1 MSKQNNK
8 SIDFLTSMSTIIL
21 IVPALFWSFGLMA
34 RGVWRLTHEDHLSP
48 TQSETSAIDIT
59 EKSIESE
66 KSNAENFAQV
76 QNVPTG
82 SFRYG
87 GSNAWAPIRLR
98 ADSAIQA
105 ERPEF
110 QLRYVE
116 NRYNL
121 SGSSTGIKMLLED
134 KLTFTQSS
142 YPLQDSDYSQAEER
156 GFKLKQIP
164 VAIDAI
170 AVAVHPQLNL
180 PGLTLDQLKSIYSGQ
195 IVNWQQVGGPDL
207 EITAFSRP
215 VLTGGTVEF
224 FIEYVLRGQKL
235 GTNVE
240 FVSSTTEGLRR
251 LADTPGGIYY
261 ASAPLIVRQCSIA
274 PLPLSQVTGEF
285 VPPYQEPFVSPNLCP
300 QQRNKLNI
308 DAFEKRDY
316 PLTRYLYVVV
326 KQNGGIEEEAGLAY
340 ANFLRSTQGQ
350 ELIFKAGFVPL
361 H

>member
-8 SIDFLTSMSTIIL
+8 SIDFLTSVSTVIL
-21 IVPALFWSFGLMA
+21 IMAALLWSLGLVG
-34 RGVWRLTHEDHLSP
+34 RGVWRLTQEDNLNP
-48 TQSETSAIDIT
+48 TQSETSTT
-59 EKSIESE
+59 EKPIESE

-82 SFRYG
+82 LFRYG
-87 GSNAWAPIRLR
+87 GSNAWAPIRLLL
-98 ADSAIQA
+98 DSAIQA

-116 NRYNL
+116 NDDSL
-121 SGSSTGIKMLLED
+121 SGSSTGIQMLLED
-134 KLTFTQSS
+134 KLTFIQSS
-142 YPLQDSDYSQAEER
+142 YPLQDSDYSQAEQR
-156 GFKLKQIP
+156 GFKIKQIP

-170 AVAVHPQLNL
+170 AVAVHPQLNI

-195 IVNWQQVGGPDL
+195 IVNWQQLGGPDL
-207 EITAFSRP
+207 EITAYSRP
-215 VLTGGTVEF
+215 VKTGGTVEF

-235 GTNVE
+235 DSNVK
-240 FVSSTTEGLRR
+240 FVSTTTEGLRR

-261 ASAPLIVRQCSIA
+261 ASAPLIVRQCSIH

-285 VPPYQEPFVSPNLCP
+285 VPPYQEPFVSANLCP
-300 QQRNKLNI
+300 QQRNKLNM
-308 DAFEKRDY
+308 DAFQKRYY

-326 KQNGGIEEEAGLAY
+326 KENGGIEEQVGDTY

-350 ELIFKAGFVPL
+350 ELIFRAGFVPL
-361 H
+361 R